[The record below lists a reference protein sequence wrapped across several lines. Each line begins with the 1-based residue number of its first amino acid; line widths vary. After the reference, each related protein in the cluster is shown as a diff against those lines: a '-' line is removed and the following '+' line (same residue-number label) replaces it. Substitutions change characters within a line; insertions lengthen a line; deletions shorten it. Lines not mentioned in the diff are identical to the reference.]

1 MDQKPDGIFGILEV
15 VRDFYNHGIDE
26 HIIVFLLIIIVAADI
41 ILGVSRAWAYH
52 DFSSRK
58 WRKGLVSHTA
68 MILFVAIGYPFALY
82 MNLAPIVDAFII
94 SMMAA
99 YGSSILASLSAL
111 GVNIPVLDKYVKRNI
126 DHEKFQ
132 LKEDIKNARQHHD
145 KH

>member
-1 MDQKPDGIFGILEV
+1 MDQKPDGIFGVFEV

-99 YGSSILASLSAL
+99 YGSSI
-111 GVNIPVLDKYVKRNI
+111 
-126 DHEKFQ
+126 
-132 LKEDIKNARQHHD
+132 
-145 KH
+145 